1 MGREDTASGD
11 GDKLFPNLFPFY
23 IQVLLPVMLN
33 NIRIVLVDTSHPG
46 NIGAVARA
54 MKNMSLQQLHLVT
67 PQLFP
72 HQEATSRATGADDLL
87 KKAQVVDSLDD
98 ALVGCRLVVGTSA
111 RARSVNWPVV
121 SPREAAA
128 MLVQEAVHGEVAL
141 VFGRERSGLSNS
153 ELDRCTFLVHIPTN
167 EAYSSLNLGAAV
179 QVLAYEIFQAQHQQ
193 VELTD
198 ESTRDLATAEML
210 QGFHEHLA
218 QALDDVGFTQPKQS
232 KKLLRRL
239 RSLFQRAR
247 LDKDEINI
255 MRGILSAMQGR
266 KSMRR

>member
-1 MGREDTASGD
+1 
-11 GDKLFPNLFPFY
+11 
-23 IQVLLPVMLN
+23 MLK

-46 NIGAVARA
+46 NIGAAARA
-54 MKNMSLQQLHLVT
+54 MKNMALSQLHLVT

-72 HQEATSRATGADDLL
+72 HQEATSRASGADDLL
-87 KKAQVVDSLDD
+87 NSARVSGSLDE
-98 ALVGCRLVVGTSA
+98 ALAGCRLVVGTSA
-111 RARSVNWPVV
+111 RSRSVEWPVV

-128 MLVQEAVHGEVAL
+128 KLVEEARQGDVAL
-141 VFGRERSGLSNS
+141 VFGRERSGLTNS
-153 ELDRCTFLVHIPTN
+153 ELDRCTFLVNIPTN

-179 QVLAYEIFQAQHQQ
+179 QVLAYEIYIAQRGEPEA
-193 VELTD
+193 VL
-198 ESTRDLATAEML
+198 ESRRDLATAEML

-218 QALDDVGFTQPKQS
+218 QALDDIGFTDPRQS
-232 KKLLRRL
+232 QKLLRRL

-247 LDKDEINI
+247 PDKDEINI